1 MAMHGTIAAFSSAQE
16 TWTVYVEGLEQ
27 FFAANKIEDADQQ
40 RAIALFSVYGP
51 ATYRLTRNLV
61 SPKKPTEFKFAELI
75 DIVQQH
81 HDLTPSLIVQQF
93 SFNSRTRR
101 AGESIAAYV
110 AELHQL
116 AEHCKYDTTLNDM
129 LRDWL
134 VCGVDGSQMQQR
146 LLAEPQLTFDEAF
159 EIAMTYQFQSPS
171 NSLLVAALLLNSAIH
186 RGPVGLQSI
195 SFQDLRREECSKQRS
210 LPQDLLLLCYLFLYL
225 AK

>member
-81 HDLTPSLIVQQF
+81 HDLTPSLIVQ
-93 SFNSRTRR
+93 
-101 AGESIAAYV
+101 
-110 AELHQL
+110 
-116 AEHCKYDTTLNDM
+116 
-129 LRDWL
+129 
-134 VCGVDGSQMQQR
+134 
-146 LLAEPQLTFDEAF
+146 
-159 EIAMTYQFQSPS
+159 
-171 NSLLVAALLLNSAIH
+171 
-186 RGPVGLQSI
+186 
-195 SFQDLRREECSKQRS
+195 
-210 LPQDLLLLCYLFLYL
+210 
-225 AK
+225 